1 MLYTHI
7 IVHVIIIIII
17 DFIVIFIFIIVLHRS
32 ITILAVVIFI
42 QIYIFSVIHLC
53 AWLQQPSIERLL
65 VDVLTIGPGNAVF
78 QSCLQGLSW
87 LHPLRVHNVVGTL
100 RHKHVHFV

>member
-17 DFIVIFIFIIVLHRS
+17 DFIVIFIFIIVLHRT
-32 ITILAVVIFI
+32 IIILAVIFFI
-42 QIYIFSVIHLC
+42 QTHIFFFFHSC
-53 AWLQQPSIERLL
+53 AWLLQPSIVRLL
-65 VDVLTIGPGNAVF
+65 VDVLAIGPDYTVF

-87 LHPLRVHNVVGTL
+87 LNPLREHNVV
-100 RHKHVHFV
+100 